1 MATTVRTTATLAA
14 DFDTDPKTLRR
25 FLRSG
30 EGLGSKVGKGKSWN
44 GILSGLNAKDFAALR
59 TRFTKWNATPETDNA
74 PEAPGTDLQPA
85 PKPAPPAPIKN

>member
-74 PEAPGTDLQPA
+74 PETDKALEIA